1 MEEQIILSLKE
12 YTDLITE
19 NNNLKTLL
27 LQYQRKIESDIYNK
41 IYSAKIDKEL
51 LNMIQKD
58 LDRLSQLED
67 IEKELNLYSLE
78 ENQRSLPNF
87 LRLILA
93 EEKGFYYKK
102 DNEVYFCRWC
112 IRVGLQ
118 IVEVKPC
125 YAIKETTLKSCYYGD
140 VEEVKELEDAHYWDW
155 KTCLNFHLRDYG
167 KTWSLTEK
175 ELEDEK

>member
-1 MEEQIILSLKE
+1 MARLTYKVNDHYYFDNLDNL
-12 YTDLITE
+12 TDA
-19 NNNLKTLL
+19 
-27 LQYQRKIESDIYNK
+27 SNK
-41 IYSAKIDKEL
+41 L
-51 LNMIQKD
+51 G
-58 LDRLSQLED
+58 QLED
-67 IEKELNLYSLE
+67 IEDELILYVLE
-78 ENQRSLPNF
+78 ENQRSLTNF

-118 IVEVKPC
+118 IVETKPC

-155 KTCLNFHLRDYG
+155 KTCLNFHLKDYG
-167 KTWSLTEK
+167 KTWALTKE
-175 ELEDEK
+175 ELENE